1 VQAEVSILDE
11 QRHHAYTI
19 VSHMVRTS
27 VWNTA
32 YLDFRAPTPNTYL
45 ETAFFNPQQRRG
57 ADRPR
62 HSYRARLGTGRKLH
76 LAPLEMRKLRVPATR
91 LATSRSSA
99 DRTALFRATYS
110 VSVTEL
116 VANAWLEDETTGFSN
131 TVLFHEARPASNR
144 LYGAQLVAFG
154 YPRDLL
160 PDGPTFE
167 GHLVLANVDQEPKTV
182 TPTLICDLGGEQST
196 HSLPALELEPESIR
210 TLSLNQVLADR
221 FSHAAEAICSA
232 EIDFTGAP
240 GTLLAR
246 YFGESSTLTYG
257 LYSKLEAGLGHAF
270 NELYWNIEGDRTPLL
285 TVTNFSDTTE
295 RIDIW
300 ATRDTGSRILRTVE
314 LPAKA
319 SVHINM
325 QQAFTERAAELD
337 TLKARAFGGFF
348 IRAESPTAK
357 ILVKE
362 HIFSQSRQV
371 ASPYYGS
378 PGLLINHQ
386 IIDNPV
392 WMMAGQ
398 TGTAGTYTCY
408 SHCCFVNEWA
418 IHSSN
423 ASLLSVQNPGFAPRI
438 LNAHAPGSI
447 VLSSQASGPINE
459 YGDIGYFDSYRNVSI
474 YDATPVINAIVP
486 NTIPAGGSDVVEIW
500 GLNFGT
506 NPSVHASAGITV
518 GTIQY
523 ASPTQINV
531 PLTHNPG
538 YPPGQYNVWVTSG
551 GFSGSGFQQ
560 APGGGSQAQ
569 SNDGEVE
576 AELPCP
582 NADQSAVYNQYR
594 DTDYGTTYRPG
605 CEVIETNVSTTNF
618 TFNELNVNNN
628 LTYGIFTQD
637 LRTGVECIRT
647 ENGGVALTINSAYRT
662 PARNQTIGGATES
675 QHIYGNA
682 VDFAASA
689 QSTLRTNVDAIANA
703 CGACREP
710 VDQTE
715 TWIHFDW
722 RATCPPLW

>member
-19 VSHMVRTS
+19 VGHAVRTS

-32 YLDFRAPTPNTYL
+32 YLAFRAPTPNTYL
-45 ETAFFNPQQRRG
+45 ETAFFNPQQEAVQIDLDILAGQGWERV
-57 ADRPR
+57 D
-62 HSYRARLGTGRKLH
+62 SFM

-116 VANAWLEDETTGFSN
+116 VANAWLEDESTGFSN

-144 LYGAQLVAFG
+144 LYGAQLVAYG

-182 TPTLICDLGGEQST
+182 TPTLFCDLGGEQSAYT
-196 HSLPALELEPESIR
+196 LPALELEPETVR
-210 TLSLNQVLADR
+210 TLSMNQLLADH
-221 FSHAAEAICSA
+221 FGHASEAICSA

-300 ATRDTGSRILRTVE
+300 ATRDTGSRILQSVE
-314 LPAKA
+314 LPAKS

-325 QQAFTERAAELD
+325 QQAFTERGAELD

-378 PGLLINHQ
+378 P
-386 IIDNPV
+386 
-392 WMMAGQ
+392 
-398 TGTAGTYTCY
+398 
-408 SHCCFVNEWA
+408 
-418 IHSSN
+418 
-423 ASLLSVQNPGFAPRI
+423 AS
-438 LNAHAPGSI
+438 
-447 VLSSQASGPINE
+447 
-459 YGDIGYFDSYRNVSI
+459 
-474 YDATPVINAIVP
+474 
-486 NTIPAGGSDVVEIW
+486 
-500 GLNFGT
+500 
-506 NPSVHASAGITV
+506 
-518 GTIQY
+518 
-523 ASPTQINV
+523 
-531 PLTHNPG
+531 
-538 YPPGQYNVWVTSG
+538 
-551 GFSGSGFQQ
+551 
-560 APGGGSQAQ
+560 
-569 SNDGEVE
+569 
-576 AELPCP
+576 
-582 NADQSAVYNQYR
+582 
-594 DTDYGTTYRPG
+594 
-605 CEVIETNVSTTNF
+605 
-618 TFNELNVNNN
+618 
-628 LTYGIFTQD
+628 
-637 LRTGVECIRT
+637 
-647 ENGGVALTINSAYRT
+647 
-662 PARNQTIGGATES
+662 
-675 QHIYGNA
+675 
-682 VDFAASA
+682 
-689 QSTLRTNVDAIANA
+689 
-703 CGACREP
+703 
-710 VDQTE
+710 
-715 TWIHFDW
+715 
-722 RATCPPLW
+722 